1 MSAAMVG
8 RSMSASR
15 GMVQVMVTL
24 AIITVGCGGDSNAGV
39 TASPATAVEATVV
52 SSAIAGPSS
61 SGRSDNGSGGLNRSW
76 CRPAMDDM
84 IAAGLEAVDDGVGSQ
99 RTGQPAYTVDACYRS
114 AAALFVGRQ
123 LSPGSLDYHRTEDE
137 MIGPWK
143 DLPGLG
149 EAALVSVGVGWV
161 FWIRDGREYAIGA
174 DGDYCYKHKECKSE
188 LSAAAKL
195 IDRRLAGG

>member
-1 MSAAMVG
+1 MV
-8 RSMSASR
+8 M
-15 GMVQVMVTL
+15 L
-24 AIITVGCGGDSNAGV
+24 ALITVGCGGRSNTGV
-39 TASPATAVEATVV
+39 IASPASEATVV

-61 SGRSDNGSGGLNRSW
+61 SGGSSGGLNPSW
-76 CRPAMDDM
+76 CRAAIDDL

-99 RTGQPAYTVDACYRS
+99 RTGQPAYAVDACYWS
-114 AAALFVGRQ
+114 ATALFVGRQ
-123 LSPGSLDYHRTEDE
+123 LSQGSLDYHRTEDE

-149 EAALVSVGVGWV
+149 ESALVSVGVGWV

-195 IDRRLAGG
+195 IDQRLAGG